1 MACPLLH
8 ADRDVSHTGSLTH
21 WIGFSAFLVVM
32 LVLDLVVLHR
42 GQSRVST
49 RSALAA
55 SAGWIALGLAVGA
68 VIGWRLGRDAFV
80 EYLTAYVIEES
91 LSIDNLFVFALMFTA
106 FRIPPEHQH
115 RVLFWGIFGAL
126 VMRAGFIFAGVALL
140 ARFHWIMYVFGGV
153 LLVAAVRIGRARPD
167 AAPEHSLMLRW
178 IGRFLRTTPELHGRR
193 FLIRDAATGA
203 LMATPLL
210 AVLIALET
218 TDIAFAVDSIPA
230 VLGVTTDSFLVFTSN
245 AMAILGLRSLYF
257 VIAAGL
263 DRLRHLKTG
272 LSVILAFIAVKMLAH
287 DVVHI
292 PAAASLGVIV
302 LILAVTALA
311 SLRGG
316 ATLAA
321 PKSSEVRP

>member
-1 MACPLLH
+1 MAWPLLH

-21 WIGFSAFLVVM
+21 WIGFSAFLVVL

-42 GQSRVST
+42 GESRVST
-49 RSALAA
+49 RSALVA
-55 SAGWIALGLAVGA
+55 SAVWIALGLAVGA
-68 VIGWRLGRDAFV
+68 VIGWRLGRGPFV
-80 EYLTAYVIEES
+80 EYLTAYLVEES

-140 ARFHWIMYVFGGV
+140 ARFHWIMYVFGLV
-153 LLVAAVRIGRARPD
+153 LLVAAVRIGRARAD
-167 AAPEHSLMLRW
+167 APPEASLMLRW

-193 FLIRDAATGA
+193 FLVRDAATGA

-245 AMAILGLRSLYF
+245 AMAILGLRSLFF

-263 DRLRHLKTG
+263 DRLRYLKTG
-272 LSVILAFIAVKMLAH
+272 LSVILGFIAAKMLAH
-287 DVVHI
+287 DLVHV
-292 PAAASLGVIV
+292 PAALSLGVIV
-302 LILAVTALA
+302 AILAFTALA
-311 SLRGG
+311 SLRRG
-316 ATLAA
+316 APLAA
-321 PKSSEVRP
+321 QHDPEVQP